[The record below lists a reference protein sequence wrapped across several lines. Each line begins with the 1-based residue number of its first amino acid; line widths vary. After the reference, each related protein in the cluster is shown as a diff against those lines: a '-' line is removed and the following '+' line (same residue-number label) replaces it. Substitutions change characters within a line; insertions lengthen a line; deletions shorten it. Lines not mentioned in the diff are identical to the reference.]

1 MADPARARK
10 IADRT
15 KVVVAEYLEHRVKD
29 ERLGFVTITDVRVTG
44 DLQHATVF
52 YTAYGSDEE
61 RAATAAAIESARGK
75 IRSAVGKALGIRLT
89 PSLEFV
95 PDALPEGAAHLE
107 DALLQIDVG
116 DEVDLRIIDRG
127 VGAITLNNI
136 NLAVASDAII
146 IGFNVRAEGQ
156 NADVADR
163 EGVEIRYYSVIY
175 QAIEEIEA
183 ALKGMLKP
191 EFEEVRLGEA
201 EIREIFRSSKFGNI
215 AGSIVRSGEIRR
227 GGRARILRNG
237 TVIGESLEIAGLRRF
252 KDDVT
257 EVREGFECGIN
268 LGSFNDLQIG
278 DTIQTFEMREK
289 PRV

>member
-10 IADRT
+10 IADRI

-107 DALLQIDVG
+107 DVLVETRAADA
-116 DEVDLRIIDRG
+116 E
-127 VGAITLNNI
+127 
-136 NLAVASDAII
+136 LARS
-146 IGFNVRAEGQ
+146 
-156 NADVADR
+156 R
-163 EGVEIRYYSVIY
+163 EGATYAGEPDPY
-175 QAIEEIEA
+175 
-183 ALKGMLKP
+183 KKP
-191 EFEEVRLGEA
+191 A
-201 EIREIFRSSKFGNI
+201 D
-215 AGSIVRSGEIRR
+215 A
-227 GGRARILRNG
+227 
-237 TVIGESLEIAGLRRF
+237 
-252 KDDVT
+252 DD
-257 EVREGFECGIN
+257 
-268 LGSFNDLQIG
+268 D
-278 DTIQTFEMREK
+278 DDA
-289 PRV
+289 

>member
-1 MADPARARK
+1 MAPDDRTARQIAEQREAADRQAALAKARK
-10 IADRT
+10 RI
-15 KVVVAEYLEHRVKD
+15 
-29 ERLGFVTITDVRVTG
+29 
-44 DLQHATVF
+44 
-52 YTAYGSDEE
+52 
-61 RAATAAAIESARGK
+61 
-75 IRSAVGKALGIRLT
+75 
-89 PSLEFV
+89 SLE
-95 PDALPEGAAHLE
+95 DLNEALAAGKVETLNLILKGDVSGSVEALE

-191 EFEEVRLGEA
+191 EFEEVAARHGRDPRDLPLA
-201 EIREIFRSSKFGNI
+201 ASS
-215 AGSIVRSGEIRR
+215 ATSPARIVRSGEIRR
-227 GGRARILRNG
+227 SAKARHHCA
-237 TVIGESLEIAGLRRF
+237 TASSSRRTSRSPACAAF

-268 LGSFNDLQIG
+268 LGSFNDIQIG
-278 DTIQTFEMREK
+278 DVIETFEMREK
-289 PRV
+289 PRA